1 MIILICCIVI
11 LITYIVLFG
20 LLTYYFIKYRT
31 LWNELFSIDKIVE
44 TLTEIFACPE
54 HFIIYIPGILF
65 ESTPCLEK
73 SKEKYK
79 VKEKIRRILTKINTI
94 FKKMESVGL
103 ESDSIGNDSIGN
115 DSIGND
121 SIDKMKWILGS
132 TMENFTYM
140 YEETAD
146 FYNNLSG
153 SYKILNDTN
162 EKKNKKEKD
171 NTKVKKKEENNTQH
185 LMTLE
190 KIVIIENNIEHCNTI
205 LQLLELIYVKD
216 FETLFQIENKY
227 YMLCLIYNLIE
238 SIRLYKIRL
247 YKISF

>member
-31 LWNELFSIDKIVE
+31 LWNDLFSIDKIIE
-44 TLTEIFACPE
+44 TLIEIFACPE

-103 ESDSIGNDSIGN
+103 ESDTISNDIIGSN

-132 TMENFTYM
+132 TIENFTHM

-146 FYNNLSG
+146 FYTNLSG
-153 SYKILNDTN
+153 SYKILNDAN
-162 EKKNKKEKD
+162 EKKNKKE
-171 NTKVKKKEENNTQH
+171 NNTHH

-216 FETLFQIENKY
+216 FEILFQIENKY

>member
-1 MIILICCIVI
+1 
-11 LITYIVLFG
+11 
-20 LLTYYFIKYRT
+20 LLTYYFIKHRI
-31 LWNELFSIDKIVE
+31 LWNDLFSIDKIVE

-94 FKKMESVGL
+94 FKKIESVGL
-103 ESDSIGNDSIGN
+103 ESDSIGNDTIGN
-115 DSIGND
+115 DD

-132 TMENFTYM
+132 TMENFTHM

-162 EKKNKKEKD
+162 EKKNKKE
-171 NTKVKKKEENNTQH
+171 NNTHH

-205 LQLLELIYVKD
+205 LQLLKLINDKD
-216 FETLFQIENKY
+216 IKTLFRIENNY

>member
-11 LITYIVLFG
+11 LITYIILFG
-20 LLTYYFIKYRT
+20 LLTYYFIKHRT
-31 LWNELFSIDKIVE
+31 LWNDLFSIDKIVE

-103 ESDSIGNDSIGN
+103 ESDTISNDIIGSN

-132 TMENFTYM
+132 TMENFTHM

-162 EKKNKKEKD
+162 EKKNKKE
-171 NTKVKKKEENNTQH
+171 NNTHH

-216 FETLFQIENKY
+216 FEILFQIENKY